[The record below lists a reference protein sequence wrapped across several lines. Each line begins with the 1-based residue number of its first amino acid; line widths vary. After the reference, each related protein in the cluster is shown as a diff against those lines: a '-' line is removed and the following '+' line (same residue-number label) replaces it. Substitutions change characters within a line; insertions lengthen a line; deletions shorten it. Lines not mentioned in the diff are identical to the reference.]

1 MKYSI
6 ITIGREHGSGGR
18 TIAQMVA
25 DKLQIPLYD
34 RKLIQMIAED
44 SGFAA
49 SYVETSEM
57 RRTSS
62 FLYNLYFDS
71 RNLPLDDQVFLAQAN
86 VITKLAE
93 KGPCVIVGRC
103 ADYILRDKPS
113 VLKVFVYAPMEER
126 VRRVEEDYGEKASDY
141 QRYLQKIDRHR
152 SAYYDRFTGEEWGN
166 PHNYHL
172 LINSAIVLPAAAQQI
187 ITLAGGKEKE

>member
-18 TIAQMVA
+18 GIAQMIA
-25 DKLQIPLYD
+25 DELQIPLYD
-34 RKLIQMIAED
+34 RKLIQMIAEN
-44 SGFAA
+44 SGLAE
-49 SYVETSEM
+49 SYVAQSEM

-71 RNLPLDDQVFLAQAN
+71 KNLPLDDQVFLAQAN
-86 VITKLAE
+86 VICEVTK

-103 ADYILRDKPS
+103 ADYILRNEPS
-113 VLKVFVYAPMEER
+113 VLNVFVYAPMEER
-126 VRRVEEDYGEKASDY
+126 IRRVAEEYGEKANDM

-152 SAYYDRFTGEEWGN
+152 SSYYDRFTGEKWGE

-172 LINSAIVLPAAAQQI
+172 LLNSTVGLKTAAQQI
-187 ITLAGGKEKE
+187 ITLATGKEQA

>member
-141 QRYLQKIDRHR
+141 QR
-152 SAYYDRFTGEEWGN
+152 
-166 PHNYHL
+166 
-172 LINSAIVLPAAAQQI
+172 
-187 ITLAGGKEKE
+187 